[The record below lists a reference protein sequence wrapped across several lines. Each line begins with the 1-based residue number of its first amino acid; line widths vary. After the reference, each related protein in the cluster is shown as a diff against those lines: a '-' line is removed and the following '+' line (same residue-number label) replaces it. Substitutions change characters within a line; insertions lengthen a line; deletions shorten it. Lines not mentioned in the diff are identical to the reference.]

1 MERRFVEGWRSRLD
15 RSVSEGLNWVRGR
28 GDVAGYS
35 DAREGGQK
43 ARQDAFTFV
52 TVPVQPGDTIPV
64 FTRRNPALYQRYLL
78 DWAVRHSGQD
88 FETYEDAVPWL
99 KERRLLSRREY
110 WASLPKPIKAE
121 RIARMVEYNR
131 LYRLRNRKKV
141 AVWARKSRQAM
152 SPEDRSAHLQ
162 MRREK
167 RLDSITDEDRFR
179 DLCYQQLL
187 RLAGLSHSQN
197 LSAEQVEQRRIYA
210 QLVAI
215 GKRLGCI

>member
-1 MERRFVEGWRSRLD
+1 
-15 RSVSEGLNWVRGR
+15 
-28 GDVAGYS
+28 
-35 DAREGGQK
+35 
-43 ARQDAFTFV
+43 
-52 TVPVQPGDTIPV
+52 
-64 FTRRNPALYQRYLL
+64 
-78 DWAVRHSGQD
+78 
-88 FETYEDAVPWL
+88 
-99 KERRLLSRREY
+99 
-110 WASLPKPIKAE
+110 
-121 RIARMVEYNR
+121 
-131 LYRLRNRKKV
+131 
-141 AVWARKSRQAM
+141 M

-197 LSAEQVEQRRIYA
+197 LTAEQVEQRRIYA